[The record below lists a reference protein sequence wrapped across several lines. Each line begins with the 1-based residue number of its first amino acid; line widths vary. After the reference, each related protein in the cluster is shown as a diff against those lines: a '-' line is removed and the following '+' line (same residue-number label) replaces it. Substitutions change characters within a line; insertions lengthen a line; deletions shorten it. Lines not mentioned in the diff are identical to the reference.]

1 MVTGAAEERIY
12 KLEQALNKNGKMFI
26 VIGNHPVMNVYIIE
40 KVSENKLVCD
50 QSFETTIDHLTNNN
64 KKNIL
69 NF

>member
-1 MVTGAAEERIY
+1 MLKNKFSKISSIIKDA
-12 KLEQALNKNGKMFI
+12 KNGKMFI
-26 VIGNHPVMNVYIIE
+26 VIGNHPVMNVYIIK

-50 QSFETTIDHLTNNN
+50 QSFETTIDHLANNN